1 MIRICGSKIIIP
13 VKEWK
18 KTSTPAPVKVQYDR
32 ELQEFWLYATEKAI
46 EYVNTNYSLN
56 LADDCLVL
64 WNRKVAMAKELYG
77 FQESAIRRSSISTGY
92 GYIFRPGLG
101 KTITAIAD
109 VITLENEKELKDG
122 RILVLCPLSVK
133 VTWEKHLKEY
143 GKKSWSWSVITI
155 QERKNSS
162 LRWIVCTYEHMV
174 SHRDEL
180 WEFLQGGPSMMI
192 CDESTHIKNQ
202 KAIRTQTALQLS
214 TAANFRRILTGTF
227 YANDYRDAWSQL
239 YFLDPEI
246 VYGYNFSQFK
256 NYFGIWTGY
265 KNSELIGIKHKDEL
279 RMMVESVC
287 SIVKEAEGLPP
298 RIYEVIRFPLS
309 EETREVY
316 NKAKN
321 DLIIKIDEKTNYTAV
336 DLAIMSSKLR
346 QISGGAVYIGDK
358 ENGKQWQAI
367 GEDKLNVLD
376 STLDEC
382 SSYQTVIWCE
392 FSHEIQRIR
401 SMLIKKGV
409 TNGVIE
415 GSTNE
420 HGRLDVLSKFDEGKT
435 SVLIIQNTV
444 GAMGINLQAANI
456 SIIFSNPRYALIRE
470 QMDYRLWRIGQTK
483 SVTIIDLIAQ
493 GTLDSYI
500 RYQVLN
506 KVKDNSELLD
516 KRKIMAILEKDV
528 TDD

>member
-1 MIRICGSKIIIP
+1 
-13 VKEWK
+13 
-18 KTSTPAPVKVQYDR
+18 
-32 ELQEFWLYATEKAI
+32 
-46 EYVNTNYSLN
+46 
-56 LADDCLVL
+56 
-64 WNRKVAMAKELYG
+64 
-77 FQESAIRRSSISTGY
+77 
-92 GYIFRPGLG
+92 
-101 KTITAIAD
+101 
-109 VITLENEKELKDG
+109 
-122 RILVLCPLSVK
+122 
-133 VTWEKHLKEY
+133 
-143 GKKSWSWSVITI
+143 
-155 QERKNSS
+155 
-162 LRWIVCTYEHMV
+162 
-174 SHRDEL
+174 
-180 WEFLQGGPSMMI
+180 
-192 CDESTHIKNQ
+192 
-202 KAIRTQTALQLS
+202 
-214 TAANFRRILTGTF
+214 
-227 YANDYRDAWSQL
+227 
-239 YFLDPEI
+239 
-246 VYGYNFSQFK
+246 
-256 NYFGIWTGY
+256 
-265 KNSELIGIKHKDEL
+265 
-279 RMMVESVC
+279 
-287 SIVKEAEGLPP
+287 
-298 RIYEVIRFPLS
+298 
-309 EETREVY
+309 
-316 NKAKN
+316 
-321 DLIIKIDEKTNYTAV
+321 
-336 DLAIMSSKLR
+336 MSSKLR